1 MVLIP
6 CGEQCIHQK
15 DGCCSLQKPTAV
27 THPEA
32 AEKGCLYFSPHKPP
46 MAHLP
51 TEPKGPD
58 GL

>member
-6 CGEQCIHQK
+6 CGERCIHQK

-32 AEKGCLYFSPHKPP
+32 AEKGCLYFAPAESPSPAQTKDP
-46 MAHLP
+46 A
-51 TEPKGPD
+51 